1 MFTSYQIKQIL
12 VEESARHDHKQSES
26 FLLIIADAADSF
38 IRALPQQS
46 ASKETVFDFLI
57 GFIDSMKE
65 YESLKSLFDA
75 RQVVHKHFGEV
86 VVL

>member
-12 VEESARHDHKQSES
+12 VEESARSDHKQSEG
-26 FLLIIADAADSF
+26 FLLILADAADSF
-38 IRALPQQS
+38 IRALPQRS

-65 YESLKSLFDA
+65 YESLNILFDA